1 MDALTARQTRLLW
14 LLQGGRR
21 EVTTGRAHKANRI
34 LGAPKRTTARHDLVA
49 FQRHGLL
56 IQGGADNSRIYLLKE
71 ARNA

>member
-21 EVTTGRAHKANRI
+21 EVTTGRAHKANRL
-34 LGAPKRTTARHDLVA
+34 LGAPKRTTARHDIAV

-56 IQGGADNSRIYLLKE
+56 TQGDVDNPRIYLLKE
-71 ARNA
+71 ARDA